1 MAITCN
7 LNEKEFDYIY
17 GMTKT
22 FIQNKIDNDQVF
34 DISSYLDYLYERI
47 KRAASKSP
55 NPTERA
61 ATLLSQ
67 TPAII
72 EAVINRNFN
81 KPEFDKY
88 FMDLAKLAQLKRKF
102 SQKDIEIA
110 NAIEYFEGANKV
122 DVRNNKQYLKNT
134 KKGIL
139 LKKEGKFDKDAS
151 PRLVSR
157 TVMSGTLPAFKSVR
171 RGKIR
176 VEEPDIER
184 IIINRNFETILNKLN
199 LTNSDLSQFTY
210 QGVPVRLTAVNL
222 NDFTRLDDDVTRA
235 NLKKLD
241 STSQQEIA
249 TSRTLQRQ
257 GKTRSD
263 VTQVNNRAIMILTDV
278 DGNALSF
285 DNEAN
290 IVDAADA
297 DGKFVFQFMRDIK
310 KDKNGN
316 FEIKDI
322 YGIEDRIATPEVIAT
337 ERLSVDKSKTAD
349 EHLLDVLSEM
359 EQYFDIRNRAL
370 KEPVTLDL
378 VGMTPGVSA
387 NLKTK
392 DIKLSTLLDNKVV
405 TRANV
410 KAIEPLDTKFE
421 GFESGTTI
429 VKIAGNFYMLDRNR
443 MSNDV
448 ADQIAGVLFNSNVDL
463 DTKKRFYSQFI
474 PEKNAL
480 LAPSMRRHRII
491 EFDDHM
497 VVQIFSRVGK
507 KNVKRGES
515 GWATKNGVT
524 ENLVREI
531 LIDNTGEIYLKTGQ
545 VTNQGDYL
553 SGYTKQEG
561 NTVETLKGDLLDAFN
576 KAYYDFN
583 TGEGK
588 GSTFIA
594 YDRDLIKKPRNFD
607 VYDPKTGK
615 FSKGDYIDF
624 ILRNDSFVKIQPTQ
638 DDFYNKQIIFKEATV
653 TSDNLKVDVQP
664 DIILGPEGTP
674 SETEFNEELSKKIET
689 ILREKYPEIKLSF
702 TNDPITFDS
711 DPDVFNQEMTDFQ
724 RATKLAIAELTKPL
738 RDAQDQFYKL
748 SRKNRIAFLAT
759 IENAIKD
766 NPYEYISVSRGGKV
780 IIDTEALGGVL
791 LDTYGEDI
799 LDWSSQ
805 QEIKKLNEAEAS
817 GMDPNNPDY
826 AEAIKKAEQ
835 ADDDLQYL
843 ADLEIKKIKDT
854 ISGFDNGTKTKED
867 LFNIFVTT
875 ENYFGIAQS
884 MNAYLAKRF
893 PGVRRDFNLKG
904 KEGIYT
910 YYYVGGKLDT
920 VYEKIPGK
928 RQERA
933 GKDPVTGEKLYRAV
947 QYYTSEEVTPSDD
960 RWIDAQL
967 ALKEFKDNTE
977 RVKKAINITTL
988 ENLEKETLKQRF
1000 KVQYQTP
1007 EQRKA
1012 DLASGAI
1019 EDFAQ
1024 HWEHYYGPAPG
1035 DILDGTI
1042 SVLVQDILDSN
1053 GITDGARG
1061 LVSPTYFHNS
1071 NDLLE
1076 RTRNAQY
1083 EKLKAKQDLVKYV
1096 LNNKDEFSS
1105 DDRDISGEAAG
1116 GVEAPV
1122 PGWFINAVS
1131 AEQSGKLFKDLRNNI
1146 AETVIAL
1153 SATEQWDELQDQG
1166 YRGYETPFQ
1175 RLAALTDFNSRLTDK
1190 LVYGSTNDVFSDL
1203 YLLNQTYKNKIIG
1216 QANIKAMTVLIDAL
1230 NQKQDTL
1237 PHEYAH
1243 HYIAYFR
1250 DTKIVQ
1256 EGIKRFGGE
1265 EALVQAIGEQVVAQK
1280 GEALNW
1286 WKKFTKWLL
1295 NLLSDKQ
1302 VLQVL
1307 TDSFLNKTNLRT
1319 DFIYDTVTGAPTSS
1333 DTINIFAGTKENADL
1348 SNFAKRP
1355 FETPVEDSYRED
1367 IMQPLGKFDTV
1378 EGAFQAQKL
1387 ARTYNPEYQ
1396 PEVTDVKLFQEY
1408 KEKNALLQKL
1418 RTATGAEAKAIG
1430 RKIKGL
1436 NVGFW
1441 DAESSAVMKALMK
1454 ASFQQNPKA
1463 LKRLLDTGD
1472 AILTHK
1478 FKGKEQDKGRFS
1490 RLLMEIRQ
1498 ELKDEESF
1506 VPDNILPLPSD
1517 TEITPEENKKQV
1529 DEDNDLDTDQSDY
1542 GDLFDDLERSGKVE
1556 ADEVTKADID
1566 KALDFWNNSETG
1578 KLLSKH
1584 ISLKKA
1590 VNLVNSDAYAKF
1602 VVSGATLANPDIM
1615 GSILINKAKGSAVD
1629 IYHESF
1635 HAFTQLFLSPA
1646 DKKALYNEV
1655 LDFKDKD
1662 GNQPYKNMSA
1672 REIEEMLAED
1682 FRTYMKKSYVKKGSP
1697 KRNSIFRRLLNF
1709 IKALFGKLKSVVVK
1723 DVKMDIMS
1731 VPAVNELFVGL
1742 KSGNPKFLNKY
1753 KAKVSNAQF
1762 LELNRGITALEKVGR
1777 ENKKRSVLNKQDSDL
1792 VVESIDS
1799 AISEIIDRIYQSR
1812 VNGKQQVSPNFK
1824 AISLAALLE
1833 PKYRQ
1838 RVYDDVKLQFEQQLE
1853 KTSKKF
1859 QKSIGGNTLT
1869 DIIKSEDP
1877 FETLKDS
1884 VAGVLYADTYKK
1896 GNKKGKKKTTDKYVL
1911 LESQID
1917 SFDNLIPNTKSGQR
1931 TAGSTYWG
1939 IKMVGNF
1946 YTVPGLLDSDGRPV
1960 EVIVVSNPEDVA
1972 LQYENYIK
1980 AGSTAYGSFQ
1990 NFTDRAPVLNDEQT
2004 VLFNQIRILSSAL
2017 KNWGTLGDIQKG
2029 VAPTGTIAYHIRH
2042 SDFEI
2047 GKAKYFVADEVDP
2060 ALANNEDVADTEDP
2074 IDLKTDT
2081 EVDDGSVESPGMN
2094 PDILDGK
2101 RSLLQLADK
2110 EVVYMLKSLHQ
2121 VESID
2126 KKGNITYA
2134 KNRLGFRQRAD
2145 FRKTWNIVSKTIAGI
2160 QDRKLA
2166 YRLLVRESKSYP
2178 VLKQLM
2184 DNKLPSPELLT
2195 NDVAFTM
2202 NAAFWHTF
2210 AKPSAIYKQ
2219 FTIQQDIE
2227 VEGGYR
2233 FRIEDSSPAINSTI
2247 LKFSADFKSA
2257 TSPYVSINEEQ
2268 AALLDTVKLVKGV
2281 GRNNIKQ
2288 GKEREFLKAL
2298 GINIDKTE
2306 KLNFELTSD
2315 ESSEPLRILA
2325 QFVTKIA
2332 DLKSKKEGLTTAEQ
2346 NIILKFEADPPTFFR
2361 DKDRYMK
2368 EFKEAGLYDKAS
2380 QVRVDSS
2387 LKYFA
2392 GLQSKYGFDTPG
2404 EMIKLPDGNMASTI
2418 TNHMTITSMLDG
2430 INSLDTLE
2438 QAWTMLG
2445 KKGYLGHLDP
2455 TKNFFTNRSKTLDS
2469 LFAAED
2475 ADGSRKRIEGNAI
2488 DFIAFAGSEIIF
2500 SAESSDGKTTAD
2512 LTAADKFFQNLHYM
2526 LLAGIVEGSRAAE
2539 KNSAFGIAPQEKTK
2553 VLLPNG
2559 TSAGTDNKLWIDT
2572 DKFIPTEF
2580 SDSVGE
2586 NIAIEGFLL
2595 DYIGVEFDRIQFFY
2609 RNPEVLKTTKGF
2621 NKKKTNDVLA
2631 GLEFAYLEDMLS
2643 DSTKKELYKLAKDK
2657 KFDQDIKDYILGNAD
2672 LLAAVKKDLIEYFDA
2687 QIDDLYERYLVKT
2700 PFQLNRKLFGD
2711 ETSMTEEEYLSRA
2724 RGVLSAYYYNSWI
2737 SRFEQNNLIVGDISQ
2752 LDHSKE
2758 AGTKRL
2764 PGPQSNGTGFLI
2776 DEDAQYF
2783 VNESFNKETYAAKFK
2798 DEGIETLT
2806 TDGSINVGIVND
2818 PERISLYIKEQ
2829 EESWRES
2836 YAEDGLSEKEIE
2848 ERIKEDSKPYFE
2860 LEEADGHAVMTLD
2873 SYRMLKKLGGPQ
2885 EWTQE
2890 QENLYQD
2897 IINDRP
2903 VDPKKAIRTFPVYKL
2918 QYFGPI
2924 MNAKINTT
2932 MMLKFAVT
2940 PISPSW
2946 AKEGT
2951 EAYKLHKKMMKEN
2964 MPMIAFSS
2972 SSKVASLSFTEGEV
2986 FDNIFDES
2994 KPSEYSKVNADASI
3008 APNELHLK
3016 YWKDVTKVSSKL
3028 KGENTLGTQ
3037 DRVITLDTLYDK
3049 GEVMEGI
3056 DPKLAADYLKATSNL
3071 SAVYKAELLERIG
3084 YEYVVDEKGNGKYVG
3099 NIKRLVSVLRNEL
3112 EMKEIPAQI
3121 LDMLDVR
3128 LNDQLSYDFSVIP
3141 VADVIE
3147 KTLVNL
3153 ISKSLIKQKTNGES
3167 LVNVPVTLFGGVW
3180 EPTWPSEEARQEAI
3194 DGNEE
3199 TIRKYLGTNGLPS
3212 YRRGEV
3218 IDEKT
3223 GKRKPTYL
3231 AKAAIAFTGQW
3242 LNLLNIRYQGKLIRI
3257 NNADGSIDMNASLA
3271 NLNRLIKTDAF
3282 IKEHGDKIRIAGPR
3296 IPTDAINLK
3305 EAFEVWH
3312 FLPADS
3318 AVQVIV
3324 PTEIVAK
3331 AGSDFDLDK
3340 IFFSFPNIDSNGQL
3354 PKEVKNFKE
3363 TIARLKAEG
3372 KSTRGIIMQQKRYA
3386 QNEWLRTNINI
3397 IRDPKNYAALTK
3409 PTSDYLV
3416 RNYIEKHYV
3425 NRKGVY
3431 NPAKSNVHVK
3441 DERIT
3446 GTRLGE
3452 ERNDLEKHSEL
3463 LGGNK
3468 PLGIGAKVVKQ
3479 HALYKSIGA
3488 KFPKSYT
3495 QSNASGPIQRDFVLN
3510 FDHQKTADGNI
3521 SLSHAKNVDNV
3532 KISGIYSHDLQG
3544 ILDRANDSFISKANI
3559 VEQTLPFLNRLI
3571 GTGVSFP
3578 VALDFINQPLIV
3590 EYVEGK
3596 IESSGFISGSLNP
3609 ITDSD
3614 ILRAMGS
3621 RLNQNSLQILDDALK
3636 YSNDKR
3642 MNEVMDSL
3650 SKSKF
3655 KGKILIEHMG
3665 KRKKFNSYADFVKE
3679 FNGVPGEI
3687 STFSIKPEGAKNYR
3701 TAFKK
3706 DWLNFEKPSLQSLR
3720 SSNYYVSEYLWK
3732 KYFKGNATLNQLRS
3746 NIEEFDSGDITDQET
3761 YDGQQLAALAHYFQ
3775 VLDQSSGMEQ
3785 LEIFFNPD
3793 TTLVDTLVSVQN
3805 RKAFI
3810 EKLEMNSKVDDATL
3824 NALLKTSVISSLYDS
3839 DIFLQ
3844 LVPGLMELRTMP
3856 QIISYISDSLESD
3869 KQLIKDRFGKRV
3881 QDKDRY
3887 IAMFNNGIVDYIYQ
3901 NVMSNFVN
3909 QNSLPIQLPSSI
3921 KKQSG
3926 EYTVKKFTGTLAKP
3940 ISIDG
3945 FTLNVDLT
3953 KLRKIYKGKFFLSNI
3968 KGKYA
3973 FTELKKDSFK
3983 PNQNP
3988 FQTFDSFVRY
3998 AIEKEILYNTYS
4010 QEDFIS
4016 AKKYET
4022 FISER
4027 ALLNTN
4033 NRAYIM
4039 GTTKYSYT
4047 GKVLSIIKKYPYL
4060 SFKYPVLLQLSESF
4074 QGKRVKEGGSTGLS
4088 LLELKDKKIITPEQ
4102 AAEYAKNLM
4111 ELGDISVQKSNNTDR
4126 EKAAE
4131 INKEISDTFAN
4142 FSLLMY
4148 YQQGVGRSSL
4158 SFSKALNGVAFT
4170 EIMTNA
4176 ANSFMDVVSKPGAQ
4190 TGLIKMLDSIKD
4202 SLLLGTGYKN
4212 YLKNADNFLKVEDLD
4227 LTNQDSLEQINELDR
4242 LKDQLEIAKLD
4253 QDVDSIKSLI
4263 EAIKDLQSKIDAEKA
4278 QQDFPVAPGVE
4289 IISRDY
4295 GVTKVDTNPV
4305 ESTTVNFV
4313 QLLQPQILAQLYK
4326 ENKGVFAN
4334 AMLNYGYRWTR
4345 ATGRFDPVLINSYAT
4360 KTPGET
4366 EYYGYDRKD
4375 QNGNDLPPIST
4386 LDPIMKVIEDNL
4398 GMDMSGYDSA
4408 IVNIYEG
4415 KEHIYPHKDTSED
4428 ITAEGYP
4435 VVVYSMGN
4443 DSSLG
4448 VWDDNQGKMTFAYKY
4463 RTPDSGPY
4471 KGMDPTNEVQTQN
4484 GSIYTFGMNGNGR
4497 FALTHTT
4504 PTNASRD
4511 KDYPPITLPD
4521 GRVITKYTITVTFR
4535 RAAPLTPGMP
4545 VKPGMKIVSD
4555 KPLSESDAVAV
4566 YPQNLVS
4573 GIESF
4578 GTKQFANA
4586 AAVKLLGPNAT
4597 SIDMIGAGIR
4607 TRTTRSAAKA
4617 GDIKVG
4623 DIILHVGNSADGQT
4637 KKLFA
4642 KVTAIH
4648 PKGSE
4653 GWKST
4658 WSKEGWTEE
4667 GFEYI
4672 ERYNDGALAIEFELL
4687 GKPMTAAE
4695 AAALKNITDAKEVK
4709 EQPRYR
4715 ADQFV
4720 NHAGG
4725 AYGADTFMDVIGR
4738 EFGVLNHNHYKSPA
4752 DAKVSATLKKNGVEP
4767 VVLTDKQMDEAYRAL
4782 DKLTGK
4788 TNTRNNINDLKARNY
4803 FQVKNADAVYAL
4815 AYLNGN
4821 RTQVKG
4827 GTSYAVRFAQ
4837 RMKKPIYVWDIDTEN
4852 WYEWNGKSFESTETP
4867 RLTKNF
4873 AGVGSRDLEN
4883 YKIKKDGKWVDRS
4896 TYVGDAKSLAAQK
4909 AIRDLYEN
4917 SIGEP
4922 VEESYPVEV
4931 GRFVDYKG
4939 KVYIALK
4946 STSQGWQIYNPTISG
4961 ASGKL
4966 NVSLQN
4972 LTARKE
4978 KADLVIDTKTN
4989 RSYLVTP
4996 DKTIISLLS
5005 GKVMMWTKNN
5015 GDRLRILSLAEQDID
5030 ESSDELKADQTLSG
5044 LTFNEGQSNAIE
5056 KILNFLKSDE
5066 QIFVLEGKAG
5076 TGKTTLLKEILLNYQ
5091 KENGDKTILIGALSW
5106 QATNVLASV
5115 LSNKPKLKFEK
5126 NSIAGMLDR
5135 KLDEITGQ
5143 LTPVKYETGG
5153 GKVGSADLIVIDE
5166 ASMINEE
5173 QYDGI
5178 IEALI
5183 DPKKKIIFLGD
5194 RGQLPPIRKVT
5205 SNDNSPVF
5213 DIVNKAELTERVR
5226 QGEESPILPYADLYW
5241 DNADNETPVSD
5252 PAEGNRRSVVQ
5263 QEGQLV
5269 FTDAETAVDV
5279 AIQEYKEAIEKNDYN
5294 LVKVVT
5300 YHNARRF
5307 KVNKEVHLS
5316 VFGEDAHF
5324 YTPKTPIVFNG
5335 PYDGKVGKFGDKIS
5349 FINSDQAVVEEILEQ
5364 GQDEYLINY
5373 VVLKIKT
5380 PRTDKPVIIT
5390 AVDFTKEALADNMF
5404 DTKYGKKLKVLRDR
5418 YFAIKNTRGSSM
5430 AKVVQARNKYVD
5442 YLNRYANISQSYAIT
5457 SHKSQGSTYN
5467 TVIVDEV
5474 DIYSNKR
5481 MSAKNK
5487 SNSMY
5492 TAITRAKN
5500 NVIIVSNKTTP
5511 YQGKITLLKDSEIQ
5525 VNKSTGINSKLA
5537 KFYESLTPAQLDKL
5551 GNVTLE
5557 SLQER
5562 FNDLSR
5568 YDLSNTFTIEEY
5580 IDDLTDKCN

>member
-67 TPAII
+67 SPAII

-134 KKGIL
+134 RNGIL
-139 LKKEGKFDKDAS
+139 LKKEGKFDKSAS

-199 LTNSDLSQFTY
+199 LTNSDLSQFSY

-222 NDFTRLDDDVTRA
+222 NDFTRLDDAVTRA

-249 TSRTLQRQ
+249 TSRTLERQ

-263 VTQVNNRAIMILTDV
+263 VTQVNNRAIMVLTDV

-337 ERLSVDKSKTAD
+337 ERLSVDTSKTAD

-370 KEPVTLDL
+370 KEPVALDL

-405 TRANV
+405 TKANV

-448 ADQIAGVLFNSNVDL
+448 ADQIAGVLFNGNVDL

-474 PEKNAL
+474 PEKSAL

-561 NTVETLKGDLLDAFN
+561 NAIETLKGDLLDAFN

-624 ILRNDSFVKIQPTQ
+624 ILKNDSFVKIQPTQ
-638 DDFYNKQIIFKEATV
+638 DDLYNKQIIFKEATV

-664 DIILGPEGTP
+664 
-674 SETEFNEELSKKIET
+674 
-689 ILREKYPEIKLSF
+689 
-702 TNDPITFDS
+702 
-711 DPDVFNQEMTDFQ
+711 
-724 RATKLAIAELTKPL
+724 
-738 RDAQDQFYKL
+738 
-748 SRKNRIAFLAT
+748 
-759 IENAIKD
+759 
-766 NPYEYISVSRGGKV
+766 
-780 IIDTEALGGVL
+780 
-791 LDTYGEDI
+791 
-799 LDWSSQ
+799 
-805 QEIKKLNEAEAS
+805 
-817 GMDPNNPDY
+817 
-826 AEAIKKAEQ
+826 
-835 ADDDLQYL
+835 
-843 ADLEIKKIKDT
+843 
-854 ISGFDNGTKTKED
+854 
-867 LFNIFVTT
+867 
-875 ENYFGIAQS
+875 
-884 MNAYLAKRF
+884 
-893 PGVRRDFNLKG
+893 
-904 KEGIYT
+904 
-910 YYYVGGKLDT
+910 
-920 VYEKIPGK
+920 
-928 RQERA
+928 
-933 GKDPVTGEKLYRAV
+933 
-947 QYYTSEEVTPSDD
+947 
-960 RWIDAQL
+960 
-967 ALKEFKDNTE
+967 
-977 RVKKAINITTL
+977 
-988 ENLEKETLKQRF
+988 
-1000 KVQYQTP
+1000 
-1007 EQRKA
+1007 
-1012 DLASGAI
+1012 
-1019 EDFAQ
+1019 
-1024 HWEHYYGPAPG
+1024 
-1035 DILDGTI
+1035 
-1042 SVLVQDILDSN
+1042 
-1053 GITDGARG
+1053 
-1061 LVSPTYFHNS
+1061 
-1071 NDLLE
+1071 
-1076 RTRNAQY
+1076 
-1083 EKLKAKQDLVKYV
+1083 
-1096 LNNKDEFSS
+1096 
-1105 DDRDISGEAAG
+1105 
-1116 GVEAPV
+1116 
-1122 PGWFINAVS
+1122 
-1131 AEQSGKLFKDLRNNI
+1131 
-1146 AETVIAL
+1146 
-1153 SATEQWDELQDQG
+1153 
-1166 YRGYETPFQ
+1166 
-1175 RLAALTDFNSRLTDK
+1175 
-1190 LVYGSTNDVFSDL
+1190 
-1203 YLLNQTYKNKIIG
+1203 
-1216 QANIKAMTVLIDAL
+1216 
-1230 NQKQDTL
+1230 
-1237 PHEYAH
+1237 
-1243 HYIAYFR
+1243 
-1250 DTKIVQ
+1250 
-1256 EGIKRFGGE
+1256 
-1265 EALVQAIGEQVVAQK
+1265 
-1280 GEALNW
+1280 
-1286 WKKFTKWLL
+1286 
-1295 NLLSDKQ
+1295 
-1302 VLQVL
+1302 
-1307 TDSFLNKTNLRT
+1307 
-1319 DFIYDTVTGAPTSS
+1319 TVTGAPTSS
-1333 DTINIFAGTKENADL
+1333 DTINIYAGTKENADL

-1408 KEKNALLQKL
+1408 EEKNALLQKL

-1441 DAESSAVMKALMK
+1441 DVESSAIMKALMK

-1463 LKRLLDTGD
+1463 LQRLLDTGD

-1490 RLLMEIRQ
+1490 RLLMEIRK

-1542 GDLFDDLERSGKVE
+1542 GDLFDDLERSGKIE

-1584 ISLKKA
+1584 VSLKKA
-1590 VNLVNSDAYAKF
+1590 FNLVNSDAYAKF

-1777 ENKKRSVLNKQDSDL
+1777 ESKKRSVLDKQDSDL

-1859 QKSIGGNTLT
+1859 QKSVGGNTLT

-1896 GNKKGKKKTTDKYVL
+1896 GDKKGKKKTTDKYVL

-2126 KKGNITYA
+2126 KKGKVTYA

-2346 NIILKFEADPPTFFR
+2346 NIILKFEADPPAFFR

-2438 QAWTMLG
+2438 QAWTKLG

-2455 TKNFFTNRSKTLDS
+2455 TKNFFTSRSKILDS

-2475 ADGSRKRIEGNAI
+2475 AEGSRKRIEGNAI

-2559 TSAGTDNKLWIDT
+2559 TSAGNDNKLWIDT

-2580 SDSVGE
+2580 SASVGE

-2621 NKKKTNDVLA
+2621 NTKKTNDVMA

-2643 DSTKKELYKLAKDK
+2643 DRTKNELYKLAKDK

-2672 LLAAVKKDLIEYFDA
+2672 LLAAVKKDLLEYFDA
-2687 QIDDLYERYLVKT
+2687 QINDLYERYLVKT

-2873 SYRMLKKLGGPQ
+2873 SYRMLKKLGGPK

-2946 AKEGT
+2946 AKDGT

-2986 FDNIFDES
+2986 FDNIFNES
-2994 KPSEYSKVNADASI
+2994 KPSEYSTVNADASI

-3056 DPKLAADYLKATSNL
+3056 DPKLATDYLKATSNL

-3199 TIRKYLGTNGLPS
+3199 TIRKHLGTNGLPS

-3363 TIARLKAEG
+3363 TIERLKAEG

-3416 RNYIEKHYV
+3416 SKYIKEHYV

-3488 KFPKSYT
+3488 KFTKSYT
-3495 QSNASGPIQRDFVLN
+3495 QSNASGTLHRDFVLT

-3521 SLSHAKNVDNV
+3521 SLSHAKNVDN
-3532 KISGIYSHDLQG
+3532 
-3544 ILDRANDSFISKANI
+3544 SKANI

-3665 KRKKFNSYADFVKE
+3665 KRKKFNSYAEFVKE

-3701 TAFKK
+3701 IAFKK

-3805 RKAFI
+3805 RKTFI

-3824 NALLKTSVISSLYDS
+3824 NAILKTSVISSLYDS

-3940 ISIDG
+3940 ISLDG

-3953 KLRKIYKGKFFLSNI
+3953 KLRKIYKGKFFRSDI

-3973 FTELKKDSFK
+3973 FTELKKDTFK

-4088 LLELKDKKIITPEQ
+4088 LLELKDKKIITPQQ

-4158 SFSKALNGVAFT
+4158 SFSKALNGVSFT

-4176 ANSFMDVVSKPGAQ
+4176 ANSFMDIVSQPGAQ

-4227 LTNQDSLEQINELDR
+4227 LTNQDSLEEINELDR

-4253 QDVDSIKSLI
+4253 EDVDSIKSLI

-4278 QQDFPVAPGVE
+4278 QQDFPVAPGVD

-4334 AMLNYGYRWTR
+4334 AMFNYGYRWTR
-4345 ATGRFDPVLINSYAT
+4345 AEGRFDPVLINSYAT

-4366 EYYGYDRKD
+4366 EFYGYDRKD

-4386 LDPIMKVIEDNL
+4386 LDPIVKVIEDNL

-4463 RTPDSGPY
+4463 RKPGAGPY

-4545 VKPGMKIVSD
+4545 VKPGMKVVSD

-4566 YPQNLVS
+4566 YSQNLVS
-4573 GIESF
+4573 GIENF

-4597 SIDMIGAGIR
+4597 SIDMIDAGIR

-4667 GFEYI
+4667 GFENI

-4709 EQPRYR
+4709 EQPTYR

-4720 NHAGG
+4720 NHSGG
-4725 AYGADTFMDVIGR
+4725 AYGADTFFDLIGG
-4738 EFGVLNHNHYKSPA
+4738 EYDVLNHNHYKSPN
-4752 DAKVSATLKKNGVEP
+4752 DPRVSASLQKEGVAP
-4767 VVLTDKQMDEAYRAL
+4767 VILTDKQMDEAYRAL
-4782 DKLTGK
+4782 RKIS
-4788 TNTRNNINDLKARNY
+4788 NNIITRNKINDLKARNY

-4827 GTSYAVRFAQ
+4827 GTSYAVSFAQ

-4852 WYEWNGKSFESTETP
+4852 WYKWNGKSFESTETP

-4873 AGVGSRDLEN
+4873 AGIGSRDLEN
-4883 YKIKKDGKWVDRS
+4883 YKIKKDGQWVSRS
-4896 TYVGDAKSLAAQK
+4896 TYVGDKKSFAAQN

-5030 ESSDELKADQTLSG
+5030 ESSDELKGDQTLSG

-5183 DPKKKIIFLGD
+5183 DPEKKIIFLGD

-5213 DIVNKAELTERVR
+5213 DIVNRAELTERVR

-5335 PYDGKVGKFGDKIS
+5335 PYDGKAGKFGDKIS

-5390 AVDFTKEALADNMF
+5390 TVDFTKEALADNMF

-5418 YFAIKNTRGSSM
+5418 YFAVKNTQGSSM
-5430 AKVVQARNKYVD
+5430 NKVMQARNKYVD

-5537 KFYESLTPAQLDKL
+5537 KFYESLTPGQLDKL